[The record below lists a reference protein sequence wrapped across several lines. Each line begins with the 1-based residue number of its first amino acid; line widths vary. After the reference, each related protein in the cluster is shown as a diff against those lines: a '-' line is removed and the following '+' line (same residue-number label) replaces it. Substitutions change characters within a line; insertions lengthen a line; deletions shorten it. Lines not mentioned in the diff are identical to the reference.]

1 MLNNFSLLGATG
13 RRVVVGGDSAGGNLA
28 IGLTLQCIQMSLP
41 KPDAIMAI
49 YPALLCS
56 MQPSPSRMVCLIDP
70 LVMFPSLLR
79 CLNCYADPDYM
90 ESCPRTYEEGSE
102 KNHQQQQRMNNSKQ
116 KPN

>member
-13 RRVVVGGDSAGGNLA
+13 RRVVVGGDSAGGNLG

-79 CLNCYADPDYM
+79 CLNCYADPEYLK
-90 ESCPRTYEEGSE
+90 SCPRTYEEGNE
-102 KNHQQQQRMNNSKQ
+102 NNKQRMGIEYLES
-116 KPN
+116 

>member
-1 MLNNFSLLGATG
+1 MPYLWHDLTVYSSHSWMLNNFSLLGTNG
-13 RRVVVGGDSAGGNLA
+13 RRVVVGGDSAGSNLA

-56 MQPSPSRMVCLIDP
+56 MQPSPSRMICLIDP

-79 CLNCYADPDYM
+79 CLNCYADPDYLK
-90 ESCPRTYEEGSE
+90 SCPRTYEEG
-102 KNHQQQQRMNNSKQ
+102 R
-116 KPN
+116 